1 MLDGFA
7 LEALAAW
14 LKMFHPRRNSFG
26 WAMPLPHISR
36 HDLDSLIAT
45 LEVSFVKLAE
55 CLVAP
60 GWRLDLGCVDVPGIH
75 YSISG
80 SGRIIANNRLPI
92 ELYPHTLVILPKNTL
107 LVLESDDAQGRI
119 ATRTVKG
126 DSATAMPGTVG
137 RFVAG
142 TEGPPLT
149 VICGYF
155 RAIYG
160 PSINLFEHLQFPI
173 VERFDEQDRLDL
185 KLREAIDEL
194 VAQEIGTGAMTAA
207 LLKLVLIPLLRRSLL
222 SQQGWVER
230 FSLLRDPQISR
241 AFADMAAR
249 PSMSHT
255 INSLAQS
262 VALSRSAFMVRF
274 RDAFGQPPMAILRQ
288 LRMRHAAALLS
299 TQALSIDHVARAAG
313 YQSRSSFSRAFRRS
327 HGRDPTEYRNH
338 YGIAEGESFNGA

>member
-1 MLDGFA
+1 
-7 LEALAAW
+7 
-14 LKMFHPRRNSFG
+14 
-26 WAMPLPHISR
+26 MPLPHISR

-45 LEVSFVKLAE
+45 LEVSLVKLAE

-107 LVLESDDAQGRI
+107 LVLESDDAEGRI

-126 DSATAMPGTVG
+126 DSTTATPGTVG

-149 VICGYF
+149 VIYF
-155 RAIYG
+155 RALYG

-194 VAQEIGTGAMTAA
+194 VAQEIGTGSMTAA

-222 SQQGWVER
+222 SQKGWVER

-313 YQSRSSFSRAFRRS
+313 YQSRSSFSRAFRRL
-327 HGRDPTEYRNH
+327 HRRDPTEYRNH
-338 YGIAEGESFNGA
+338 IGIAEGESFNGA